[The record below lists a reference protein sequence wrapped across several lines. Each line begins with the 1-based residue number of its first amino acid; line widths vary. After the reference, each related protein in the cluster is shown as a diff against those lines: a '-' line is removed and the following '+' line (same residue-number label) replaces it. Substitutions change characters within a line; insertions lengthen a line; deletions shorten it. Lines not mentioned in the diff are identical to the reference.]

1 DVVLLGAGTA
11 RDEGYGAMALP
22 EESVRWRL
30 AHGLAPQPV
39 FALVSQRLA
48 LDPDAPLFADAPVRP
63 LVFTVEDAPAGP
75 RAALAEVADVVT
87 VGARE
92 VDPMRVREELRRR
105 GLLRIHSEGGPTL
118 FGAFLAAGAVDELCL
133 TLAPTLEAGPAQ
145 RIAHAMPAVPTAME
159 LAGVLRAGDELLLRY
174 RRAEGSA
181 GWALAAPAG
190 PPRRAAPPAAPR
202 NVRIRD
208 VSAQEMARILT
219 IPACGAGARPAG
231 PVSAVLG
238 GAGLRADEPRLL
250 LELLEDGVEDV
261 RRGGVRLV
269 DLVVHG
275 AHGARRL
282 LDRGGHQVDRDV
294 GEHLAL
300 RELGQGGLLGD
311 HGRAGVRR
319 GVQRAHPLG
328 DVVGART
335 RDRDHL
341 VEVQVQVAEVRAHDV
356 PVRLLA

>member
-1 DVVLLGAGTA
+1 SYAPPTLPWLRMNFISSLDGAVTRDGLSGGLGDEADHRVFELLRRWADVVLLGAGTA

-75 RAALAEVADVVT
+75 RGALAEVADVVT

-105 GLLRIHSEGGPTL
+105 GLLRIHSEGGPAL

-145 RIAHAMPAVPTAME
+145 RLAPAMPAVPTALE
-159 LAGVLRAGDELLLRY
+159 RAGGLRAGDELLLRY

-181 GWALAAPAG
+181 GGALAARAR
-190 PPRRAAPPAAPR
+190 PPRQRGPTSRASRASRAENCQDPSRFRAGYGSDPDDPGPGVRVGSRAARVGLSGASGCGSPR
-202 NVRIRD
+202 
-208 VSAQEMARILT
+208 
-219 IPACGAGARPAG
+219 
-231 PVSAVLG
+231 
-238 GAGLRADEPRLL
+238 
-250 LELLEDGVEDV
+250 
-261 RRGGVRLV
+261 
-269 DLVVHG
+269 
-275 AHGARRL
+275 
-282 LDRGGHQVDRDV
+282 
-294 GEHLAL
+294 
-300 RELGQGGLLGD
+300 
-311 HGRAGVRR
+311 
-319 GVQRAHPLG
+319 
-328 DVVGART
+328 
-335 RDRDHL
+335 
-341 VEVQVQVAEVRAHDV
+341 
-356 PVRLLA
+356 

>member
-1 DVVLLGAGTA
+1 MTAIDSLWPAPGTALTDEQLLESYAPPTLPWLRMNFISSLDGAVTRDGLSGGLGDEADHRVFELLRRWADVVLLGAGTA

-48 LDPDAPLFADAPVRP
+48 LDPEAPLFADAPVRP

-133 TLAPTLEAGPAQ
+133 TLAPKLEAGPAQ

-174 RRAEGSA
+174 RRAEG
-181 GWALAAPAG
+181 
-190 PPRRAAPPAAPR
+190 
-202 NVRIRD
+202 
-208 VSAQEMARILT
+208 
-219 IPACGAGARPAG
+219 
-231 PVSAVLG
+231 
-238 GAGLRADEPRLL
+238 
-250 LELLEDGVEDV
+250 
-261 RRGGVRLV
+261 
-269 DLVVHG
+269 
-275 AHGARRL
+275 
-282 LDRGGHQVDRDV
+282 
-294 GEHLAL
+294 
-300 RELGQGGLLGD
+300 REG
-311 HGRAGVRR
+311 
-319 GVQRAHPLG
+319 
-328 DVVGART
+328 
-335 RDRDHL
+335 
-341 VEVQVQVAEVRAHDV
+341 
-356 PVRLLA
+356 